1 MSETYSIA
9 EARDQFAALIR
20 EVEGA
25 SEPVSVT
32 RRGKPVAVILS
43 VAVYEQLASHQQA
56 RDFQIAYREF
66 RERWDNIPMD
76 VTDDVWQD
84 VRDKEPGRETN
95 AWH

>member
-20 EVEGA
+20 EVEHA

-43 VAVYEQLASHQQA
+43 VDVYERLAAHQQA
-56 RDFQIAYREF
+56 RDFKSAYREF
-66 RERWDNIPMD
+66 RERWDAVSMD
-76 VTDDVWQD
+76 VADDVWQD
-84 VRDKEPGRETN
+84 VRDKESGREGN